1 MFEFMTSDMRK
12 PLPAS
17 LEDLIEMNYTIV
29 ITSVYSI
36 KYNEELINGRN
47 KPKIITLK
55 LKEFSNSY
63 KRALAGETKEK
74 FAFFVSSN
82 VHDSWNSSFMNSLL
96 IMENEKIT
104 ISMGIT
110 MPKNNILLFYINDI
124 ISRLIPSGI
133 LQYQVN
139 YGSWSLNRPVE
150 AEPEDTKKILSIS
163 DLEFGFVIFLGFLS
177 LATVVFVCELHALYV
192 RRQLSKLLGLYE
204 FIRVIRER
212 LKDYHDKW

>member
-1 MFEFMTSDMRK
+1 MK
-12 PLPAS
+12 
-17 LEDLIEMNYTIV
+17 
-29 ITSVYSI
+29 
-36 KYNEELINGRN
+36 
-47 KPKIITLK
+47 K
-55 LKEFSNSY
+55 LQYQWE
-63 KRALAGETKEK
+63 
-74 FAFFVSSN
+74 
-82 VHDSWNSSFMNSLL
+82 
-96 IMENEKIT
+96 IQCQ
-104 ISMGIT
+104 
-110 MPKNNILLFYINDI
+110 KNNILLFYINDI

-133 LQYQVN
+133 LHIQVK